1 MFTIALILRS
11 LFPGMKGFADAAFA
25 SVPSKLTVSR
35 SAHSDEMK
43 EFISRAK
50 ARVESFNGRMK
61 RFRVLSTRFRHGKG
75 TKQKM
80 ELHKACAE
88 AVCVIVHYGME
99 NGSPLFEM

>member
-25 SVPSKLTVSR
+25 SVPSKFT
-35 SAHSDEMK
+35 HSDEMK

-50 ARVESFNGRMK
+50 ARVESFNGGMK
-61 RFRVLSTRFRHGKG
+61 RFHVLSTRFRHGKG

-80 ELHKACAE
+80 ERHKACAE